1 MSPFGVNN
9 GVHPTLTKEVL
20 KIKHKAETKNLSFTN
35 YPYGLEN
42 VALISVG
49 SRPVILVLMEDKS
62 SSVIYPFKVDMKR
75 WSWAEEEGFSRE
87 DIWKDKKLQE
97 MIFLPTTRKNL
108 YKHLGIS

>member
-49 SRPVILVLMEDKS
+49 SRPVIIVLMEDKS

-75 WSWAEEEGFSRE
+75 WSWAEEEGFKVDSLPE
-87 DIWKDKKLQE
+87 DLAKEILVQLTYPE
-97 MIFLPTTRKNL
+97 LLTYLNL
-108 YKHLGIS
+108 